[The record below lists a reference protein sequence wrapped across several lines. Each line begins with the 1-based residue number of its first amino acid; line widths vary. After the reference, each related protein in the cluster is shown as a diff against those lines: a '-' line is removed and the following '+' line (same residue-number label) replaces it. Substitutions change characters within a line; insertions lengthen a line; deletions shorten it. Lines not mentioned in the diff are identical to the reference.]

1 MSAREIIR
9 INTRLFRTIISI
21 SRKRERKE
29 KKHARGTNLLDLP
42 PCTETVVTCSRP
54 PKSTIARYP
63 PFPLVSYV
71 KTVFVRANDRERRL
85 IHPPRFGREMDG
97 LVSRREADQAVLEN
111 LSLGQICLSSVT
123 TDTRERRGARN
134 TVCFRV
140 RVGCRSRRKL
150 SRSRLGAD

>member
-1 MSAREIIR
+1 MSDVVSHVTLRTDQRNRAPLPSSLKHGR
-9 INTRLFRTIISI
+9 ILIKIQGENERTRSRSFVLTWLFRTRIDQSKK
-21 SRKRERKE
+21 RKRKKGK

-85 IHPPRFGREMDG
+85 IHRPRFGREMDG
-97 LVSRREADQAVLEN
+97 LVSRREADQKN
-111 LSLGQICLSSVT
+111 
-123 TDTRERRGARN
+123 
-134 TVCFRV
+134 F
-140 RVGCRSRRKL
+140 
-150 SRSRLGAD
+150 